1 MSLGLFPQAKEKQSA
16 KKAQEAKWT
25 RAHYD
30 LYTHTRPSWTLQSP
44 PPPPT
49 HTHTVP
55 VTYVLMT
62 EDGLQHTLTMATH

>member
-30 LYTHTRPSWTLQSP
+30 LYTHT
-44 PPPPT
+44 